1 MARGTSGKKVPDP
14 VAALDP
20 LVLPFIIAGLV
31 LVAVSAAIWSVFAGQ
46 VAELARH
53 RRRLQRYAPP
63 VSRSGRRERSAED
76 EVHRS
81 AKAILARRRAS
92 KGLSLHL
99 ALRQAGLLW
108 PVWSVPVVVAILI
121 TGLGGSAHLTG
132 LSPVAASLFGLATGP
147 GLFLGFLRFRRAR
160 RKKAMEKDFPSALD
174 IIVRGVKSGLPLNDC
189 LRIVSREIPDPLGSE
204 FARMVEQQGHGV
216 PIAEAVDRL
225 ADRVPLTEANFFAIV
240 IGLQTKT
247 GGRLAESLDNLVA
260 VLRARVQLR
269 AKIRSMSSEAKASGG
284 IIAALPV
291 VVTMLVYITSP
302 AYISLLFTEAI
313 GNVVLI
319 GSAIWMLI
327 GVFVMRKMI
336 AFDY

>member
-1 MARGTSGKKVPDP
+1 
-14 VAALDP
+14 
-20 LVLPFIIAGLV
+20 
-31 LVAVSAAIWSVFAGQ
+31 
-46 VAELARH
+46 
-53 RRRLQRYAPP
+53 
-63 VSRSGRRERSAED
+63 
-76 EVHRS
+76 
-81 AKAILARRRAS
+81 
-92 KGLSLHL
+92 
-99 ALRQAGLLW
+99 
-108 PVWSVPVVVAILI
+108 
-121 TGLGGSAHLTG
+121 
-132 LSPVAASLFGLATGP
+132 
-147 GLFLGFLRFRRAR
+147 
-160 RKKAMEKDFPSALD
+160 MEKDFPSAID

-204 FARMVEQQGHGV
+204 FARMVEQQGHGL

-225 ADRVPLTEANFFAIV
+225 ADRVPLTEVNFFAIV

-247 GGRLAESLDNLVA
+247 GGRLAESLDNLVS

-269 AKIRSMSSEAKASGG
+269 AKIRSMSSEAKASGA

-291 VVTMLVYITSP
+291 VVTILVYITSP

>member
-1 MARGTSGKKVPDP
+1 MSGKLVPGLIAMIGP
-14 VAALDP
+14 TA
-20 LVLPFIIAGLV
+20 LPFVIAGLV
-31 LVAVSAAIWSVFAGQ
+31 LVAVSAAIWSALAGQ
-46 VAELARH
+46 VAESDRH
-53 RRRLQRYAPP
+53 RRRLQRYVPP
-63 VSRSGRRERSAED
+63 VSRDSRRERGADD
-76 EVHRS
+76 EVRRS
-81 AKAILARRRAS
+81 AKAILARRRTS
-92 KGLSLHL
+92 KDLSFRV

-108 PVWSVPVVVAILI
+108 PVWAVPVVFVVLATL
-121 TGLGGSAHLTG
+121 LGGGAHLAG
-132 LSPVAASLFGLATGP
+132 LSPMPAGLFGLATGP
-147 GLFLGFLRFRRAR
+147 GIFLVFLRFRRAR
-160 RKKAMEKDFPSALD
+160 RKKAMEKDFPSAID

-204 FARMVEQQGHGV
+204 FARMVEQQGHGL

-247 GGRLAESLDNLVA
+247 GGRLAESLDNLVS

-269 AKIRSMSSEAKASGG
+269 AKIRSMSSEAKASGA

-291 VVTMLVYITSP
+291 VVTILVYITSP

>member
-1 MARGTSGKKVPDP
+1 MPDM

-20 LVLPFIIAGLV
+20 AILPFVVAGLV
-31 LVAVSAAIWSVFAGQ
+31 VVAVAAAIWSVFAGR
-46 VAELARH
+46 VAERDRD
-53 RRRLQRYAPP
+53 RRRLQRYAPAIG
-63 VSRSGRRERSAED
+63 RAGRREGSAED
-76 EVHRS
+76 ELHRS
-81 AKAILARRRAS
+81 SKAILARRRTGR
-92 KGLSLHL
+92 GLSVRL
-99 ALRQAGLLW
+99 ALRQAGLHW
-108 PVWSVPVVVAILI
+108 PDWMVPLVVTALALL
-121 TGLGGSAHLTG
+121 LGGGARLAG
-132 LSPVAASLFGLATGP
+132 LSQIAAGLFGLATGP
-147 GLFLGFLRFRRAR
+147 GLFLAFLRVRRAR
-160 RKKAMEKDFPSALD
+160 RKTAMEKDFPGALD

-204 FARMVEQQGHGV
+204 FARMVEQQGHGL

-247 GGRLAESLDNLVA
+247 GGRLAELLDNLVS

-291 VVTMLVYITSP
+291 VVAALVYITSP
-302 AYISLLFTEAI
+302 AYISLLFTEAV

>member
-1 MARGTSGKKVPDP
+1 MSGTPVPDL

-20 LVLPFIIAGLV
+20 LVLPFLIAGLV
-31 LVAVSAAIWSVFAGQ
+31 LVAVAAAIWSIFAGR
-46 VAELARH
+46 VAERDRH
-53 RRRLQRYAPP
+53 RRRLQRYAPA
-63 VSRSGRRERSAED
+63 VSQNGRRERSAED

-81 AKAILARRRAS
+81 AKAILARRRTS
-92 KGLSLHL
+92 KGQSFRL
-99 ALRQAGLLW
+99 ALRQAGLPW
-108 PVWSVPVVVAILI
+108 PAWMVPVVVAVLALL
-121 TGLGGSAHLTG
+121 LGSGARLAG
-132 LSPVAASLFGLATGP
+132 LSPIAAGLFGLATGP
-147 GLFLGFLRFRRAR
+147 GLFLVFLRVRRAR

-204 FARMVEQQGHGV
+204 FARMVEQQGHGL

-225 ADRVPLTEANFFAIV
+225 ADRVPLAEANFFAIV

-247 GGRLAESLDNLVA
+247 GGRLAESLDNLVS

-291 VVTMLVYITSP
+291 VVATLVYITSP

>member
-1 MARGTSGKKVPDP
+1 MSQLNPP
-14 VAALDP
+14 F
-20 LVLPFIIAGLV
+20 LPFVIAALV
-31 LVAVSAAIWSVFAGQ
+31 LVAVSAAIWSIFAGQ
-46 VAELARH
+46 VAERERH
-53 RRRLQRYAPP
+53 GRRLQRYVPP
-63 VSRSGRRERSAED
+63 AGRDSRRERRTED
-76 EVHRS
+76 DVRRS
-81 AKAILARRRAS
+81 AKAILARRRTS
-92 KGLSLHL
+92 KGLWLSL

-108 PVWSVPVVVAILI
+108 PAWSVPVVVAML
-121 TGLGGSAHLTG
+121 GLVLGGGARLAGS
-132 LSPVAASLFGLATGP
+132 SPAAASLFGLATGP
-147 GLFLGFLRFRRAR
+147 SLFLLFLRFRRAR

-204 FARMVEQQGHGV
+204 FARMVEQQGHGL

-225 ADRVPLTEANFFAIV
+225 AERVPLTEANFFAIV

-247 GGRLAESLDNLVA
+247 GGRLAESLDNLVS

-284 IIAALPV
+284 IIAALPP
-291 VVTMLVYITSP
+291 VVTLLVYITSP

-327 GVFVMRKMI
+327 GVFVMKKMI
-336 AFDY
+336 AFDH

>member
-1 MARGTSGKKVPDP
+1 MTK
-14 VAALDP
+14 LDP
-20 LVLPFIIAGLV
+20 ALIPFLIAGLV
-31 LVAVSAAIWSVFAGQ
+31 VVAVSAAIWSIFSGHA
-46 VAELARH
+46 AERE
-53 RRRLQRYAPP
+53 RRYRRLQCHAPS
-63 VSRSGRRERSAED
+63 VSIDRRRVGNAED
-76 EVHRS
+76 EVLRNAS
-81 AKAILARRRAS
+81 AMVRRRRTG
-92 KGLSLHL
+92 KGLSFRF
-99 ALRQAGLLW
+99 ALQQAGLLW
-108 PVWSVPVVVAILI
+108 PVWMVPVVVAILALS
-121 TGLGGSAHLTG
+121 LGSGARLAG
-132 LSPVAASLFGLATGP
+132 LSQIAAGLFGLATGP
-147 GLFLGFLRFRRAR
+147 GLFLIFLRVRRAR
-160 RKKAMEKDFPSALD
+160 RKKAMEKDFPNALD

-189 LRIVSREIPDPLGSE
+189 LRIVSREVPDPLGSE

-247 GGRLAESLDNLVA
+247 GGRLAESLDNLVS

-269 AKIRSMSSEAKASGG
+269 AKIGSMSSEAKASGA

-291 VVTMLVYITSP
+291 VVATLVYITSP

-313 GNVVLI
+313 GNVVLVA
-319 GSAIWMLI
+319 SAIWMLI